1 MVKNSFMM
9 NLLKIIPFIF
19 VLSLFWGCDQSENEA
34 EELQI
39 EFGSVCGWCAGEE
52 FITVTS
58 SQLSYYKNIPCG
70 DDKGTTRK
78 SRKITASEWNEIIA
92 SFNIEDF
99 KTLNYNTCN
108 VCADGCDE
116 IIRITEN
123 GNLHEIRYSPSDE
136 IQETKKLEQFL
147 AEILDEMRGSD

>member
-9 NLLKIIPFIF
+9 NLLKIIPFIII
-19 VLSLFWGCDQSENEA
+19 LFLFSGCDQTETAADED
-34 EELQI
+34 LKI
-39 EFGSVCGWCAGEE
+39 EFGSVCSWCTGEE

-58 SQLSYYKNIPCG
+58 SQISYYRNIPCG
-70 DDKGTTRK
+70 DDKGMTRK
-78 SRKITASEWNEIIA
+78 SRVISASEWNEIIS
-92 SFNIEDF
+92 SFNIEAF
-99 KTLNYNTCN
+99 KKLNYNTCN

-136 IQETKKLEQFL
+136 IEETKKLEQFL
-147 AEILDEMRGSD
+147 AEILD

>member
-1 MVKNSFMM
+1 MM
-9 NLLKIIPFIF
+9 NLLKIVPFIF
-19 VLSLFWGCDQSENEA
+19 VLSLFWGCDETENES
-34 EELQI
+34 ESDLKI
-39 EFGSVCGWCAGEE
+39 EYGSVCGWCAGEE

-58 SQLSYYKNIPCG
+58 SKISYYRNIPCG

-78 SRKITASEWNEIIA
+78 SRKISASEWNKIIS
-92 SFNIEDF
+92 SFNIEAF
-99 KTLNYNTCN
+99 KTLKFNTCN

-136 IQETKKLEQFL
+136 IEETKKLEQFL
-147 AEILDEMRGSD
+147 AEILDEMRDSD